1 MNLLTAFRPEA
12 EADVLETRDWYEQQ
26 QHGLGDSFRDS
37 LDQIVVR
44 IQTMPQ
50 MYAVVFRDV
59 RRGKLRRF
67 PYVIYYRVLP
77 NRIEVIAVLH
87 GSRDPRLWQ
96 ERVR

>member
-1 MNLLTAFRPEA
+1 MNLAAAFRPEA

-26 QHGLGDSFRDS
+26 QSGLGDAFRDS

-44 IQTMPQ
+44 IETMPQ

-67 PYVIYYRVLP
+67 P
-77 NRIEVIAVLH
+77 
-87 GSRDPRLWQ
+87 
-96 ERVR
+96 